1 MNELDKF
8 LIFLMENTDDD
19 RINIWKKMKY
29 GYRHYYISLHI
40 DQEKEDSTGNISS
53 TFNRYGDRILI
64 SIDNRNNCIE
74 VEDSND
80 DNIIIEDTD
89 MVNKWS
95 KILDEFLNRDVEEKI
110 SNIIEETLSS
120 CARKDLHR
128 DYKMKKIFKDDEP
141 I

>member
-53 TFNRYGDRILI
+53 TFN
-64 SIDNRNNCIE
+64 
-74 VEDSND
+74 
-80 DNIIIEDTD
+80 
-89 MVNKWS
+89 
-95 KILDEFLNRDVEEKI
+95 
-110 SNIIEETLSS
+110 IIEETLSS